1 MKKFKWLLLICFILY
16 CTISCD
22 KIRPDIH
29 PDKKGEEKGW
39 YFGCKFKTEW

>member
-1 MKKFKWLLLICFILY
+1 MKKMIILLILLSLVIG
-16 CTISCD
+16 CD

-39 YFGCKFKTEW
+39 FFGFNFKTDW